1 MQHRRSLLIKGKT
14 VNLKAI
20 EKEDL
25 DTIKYWVNDLNF
37 IGNYE
42 PIIQETRGELE
53 SQYNR
58 TLTTGGKWFFVVKN
72 DGTSI
77 GYVAHYLAQKRHEIG
92 YGIIPNERNKGYCT
106 EAVTLLV
113 DYLFLSKD
121 IVRIQALTDARNG
134 ASQKV
139 LTKIGFTEEGTIRK
153 ANFEQGEWRD
163 SKIYSI
169 LREEWK
175 TPKLINKERYQD

>member
-1 MQHRRSLLIKGKT
+1 LLKGKT
-14 VNLKAI
+14 VNLLAI

-25 DTIKYWVNDLNF
+25 TILKHWVNDLDF
-37 IGNYE
+37 VGSYE
-42 PIIQETRGELE
+42 PIIQETCGELE
-53 SQYNR
+53 IQYNR
-58 TLTTGGKWFFVVKN
+58 TLNNGGKWFFIVKN
-72 DGTSI
+72 DGAKI

-106 EAVTLLV
+106 EAANLLV

-121 IVRIQALTDARNG
+121 IVRIQALTDSQNR

-139 LTKIGFTEEGTIRK
+139 LKKLGFTEEGIIRK
-153 ANFEQGEWRD
+153 ANFEQGKWRD
-163 SKIYSI
+163 SKLFSV

-175 TPKLINKERYQD
+175 TPKLLKERL

>member
-1 MQHRRSLLIKGKT
+1 VLEGKT
-14 VNLKAI
+14 VNLQVV

-25 DTIKYWVNDLNF
+25 NTIKQWVNDLDF

-53 SQYNR
+53 TQYNR
-58 TLTTGGKWFFVVKN
+58 TLNNGGKWFFIIKN
-72 DGTSI
+72 DGTEI

-106 EAVTLLV
+106 EAAMLLI

-121 IVRIQALTDARNG
+121 IVRVQALTDSQNK

-139 LTKIGFTEEGTIRK
+139 LTKLGFTEEGIIRK
-153 ANFEQGEWRD
+153 ATFEQGTWRD
-163 SKIYSI
+163 TKLYSI

-175 TPKLINKERYQD
+175 TPKLIKES